1 MGKTLYL
8 LSSGSLKRKDNTLF
22 VERVGEKPRFLPVE
36 TTDEI
41 MVMGELDLNKS
52 LLEFLT
58 QKQIILHFFNY
69 HGYYAGTY
77 YPREHMNSG
86 TVILAQAAHYT
97 DEAKRHKLASS
108 LIVGA
113 IENMRKVVAY
123 Y

>member
-8 LSSGSLKRKDNTLF
+8 MSSGKLRRKNDTLLI
-22 VERVGEKPRFLPVE
+22 EREGEGPRFLPVE

-41 MVMGELDLNKS
+41 IVMGEIELNKS

-86 TVILAQAAHYT
+86 AVLLAQAAHYL
-97 DEAKRHKLASS
+97 DAAKR
-108 LIVGA
+108 
-113 IENMRKVVAY
+113 
-123 Y
+123 